1 VGKKMKKYE
10 YIGGVESLDELS
22 DLGYF
27 DNVMDMIEQPIEVIN
42 GKFEAIKTFPKDM
55 VAVSIHGKSVEVYE
69 YMGEENNHIRTKRCE
84 HPEKYVQDLLDDL
97 LIREVTDE

>member
-1 VGKKMKKYE
+1 MKKYE
-10 YIGGVESLDELS
+10 YIGGVESLDELG

-42 GKFEAIKTFPKDM
+42 GKFEAIKTFPDDM
-55 VAVSIHGKSVEVYE
+55 VAVSIHDKSVEVVYE

-84 HPEKYVQDLLDDL
+84 HPEKYVQDLLDTL
-97 LIREVTDE
+97 LIREVK